1 MFSVTLNYLCS
12 IEDLVINC
20 ANGED
25 LEFGDT
31 LTKQLDGDL
40 DLKRLG
46 IQLAMLPAFIE
57 E

>member
-1 MFSVTLNYLCS
+1 
-12 IEDLVINC
+12 VINC

-25 LEFGDT
+25 LEFGDE
-31 LTKQLDGDL
+31 LTRQLDGDL
-40 DLKRLG
+40 DLKRFG

>member
-1 MFSVTLNYLCS
+1 M
-12 IEDLVINC
+12 INC

-25 LEFGDT
+25 LEFGDE
-31 LTKQLDGDL
+31 LTNQLGGDL

>member
-1 MFSVTLNYLCS
+1 M
-12 IEDLVINC
+12 INC

-40 DLKRLG
+40 GLKRLE
-46 IQLAMLPAFIE
+46 IHLAMLPAFIE

>member
-1 MFSVTLNYLCS
+1 M
-12 IEDLVINC
+12 INC

-25 LEFGDT
+25 LEFGDE

-46 IQLAMLPAFIE
+46 IQLAMLPAVIE

>member
-1 MFSVTLNYLCS
+1 MIY
-12 IEDLVINC
+12 C
-20 ANGED
+20 AKRSRVWDN
-25 LEFGDT
+25 